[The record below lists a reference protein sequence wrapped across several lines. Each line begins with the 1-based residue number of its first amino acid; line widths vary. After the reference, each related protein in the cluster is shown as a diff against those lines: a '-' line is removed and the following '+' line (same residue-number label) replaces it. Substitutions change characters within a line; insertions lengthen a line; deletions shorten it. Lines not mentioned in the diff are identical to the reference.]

1 MTKSKGLRLIQE
13 LIAKYGDVEIV
24 CVYDYYAT
32 RIYEDPNDARTSKKP
47 EDVII
52 KSIKLSNLEGFSNR
66 EDFKTIEAIASG
78 KQRPIMQPVII
89 DESKEIYDSPSQ
101 QLIRKKHSQDF
112 HTMMGN
118 LFHMNLQPYYNLH
131 KVDMMLN
138 NSPSPKEYG
147 MALSN
152 SNKRRR

>member
-13 LIAKYGDVEIV
+13 LIAKYGDVEIIS
-24 CVYDYYAT
+24 VYDYYAT
-32 RIYEDPNDARTSKKP
+32 MIYENPNDASTSKKP
-47 EDVII
+47 EDIII
-52 KSIKLSNLEGFSNR
+52 KSLKLSNLEGVSNR

-78 KQRPIMQPVII
+78 KQRPIMQPVVIE
-89 DESKEIYDSPSQ
+89 ESKKIYDSASQ

-118 LFHMNLQPYYNLH
+118 LYHMNLQPYYDFR
-131 KVDMMLN
+131 KMDIMLN
-138 NSPSPKEYG
+138 SSPSPKEYG